1 MGPDYELV
9 ATAVSVNAALLMVVA
24 GVHRRLLQ
32 WRNTRTCVACGAPV
46 DRCRCR

>member
-1 MGPDYELV
+1 MGPDYEVV

-32 WRNTRTCVACGAPV
+32 WRNTRTCVACRAPV